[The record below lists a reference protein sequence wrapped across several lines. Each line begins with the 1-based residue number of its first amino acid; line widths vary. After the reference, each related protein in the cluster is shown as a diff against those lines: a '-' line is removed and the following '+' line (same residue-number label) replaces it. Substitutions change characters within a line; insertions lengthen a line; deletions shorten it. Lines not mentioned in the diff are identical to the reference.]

1 VKEISISASCQVE
14 IVSKHSYRHSA
25 NNNLSSPVGAGIYKK
40 SKNRRALPAVFAT
53 RKEERKNEKE
63 ENNETLYL
71 YDILQL

>member
-1 VKEISISASCQVE
+1 VKEVSISASCWGE
-14 IVSKHSYRHSA
+14 I
-25 NNNLSSPVGAGIYKK
+25 NNNLLSPFRADIYKK